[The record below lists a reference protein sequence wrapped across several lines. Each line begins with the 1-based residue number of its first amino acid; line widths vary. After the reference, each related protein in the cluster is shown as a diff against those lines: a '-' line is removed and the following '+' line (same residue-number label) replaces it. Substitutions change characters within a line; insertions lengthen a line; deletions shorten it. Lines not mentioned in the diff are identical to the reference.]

1 MTQELQNS
9 IAFLNEHEKQVV
21 LNFISSLDPQRNIT
35 RREHYRREAMRD
47 IRQALERQK

>member
-9 IAFLNEHEKQVV
+9 IAFLDEHEKQVV
-21 LNFISSLDPQRNIT
+21 LNFITTLNPQHNIT
-35 RREHYRREAMRD
+35 RREHYRREAMRE